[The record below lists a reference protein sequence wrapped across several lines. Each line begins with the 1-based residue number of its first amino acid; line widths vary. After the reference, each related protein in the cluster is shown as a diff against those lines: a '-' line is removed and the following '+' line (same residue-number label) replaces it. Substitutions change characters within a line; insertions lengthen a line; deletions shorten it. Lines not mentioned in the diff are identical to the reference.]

1 MTESVIKEMLAK
13 VDVQINGSRPPD
25 IQIHDD
31 RLFSRVIRQGSLGLG
46 EAYMEGWWDCKALDQ
61 FFYRVI
67 HGQLEKHFRIN
78 LPVLFGIAAYC
89 LRNLQSVA
97 RARMVA
103 VGHYDFGNDVFET
116 MLDPGMQ
123 YSCGY
128 WKDAENLVQAQQ
140 SKMEMIC
147 RKLCL
152 RPGMRVLDIGCGWGG
167 LGRYMAA
174 HYGVH
179 VTGITVSE
187 AQAAYAQAR
196 SDGLDVEW
204 LLEDY
209 RSLSGKYD
217 RIVSVGMFEH
227 VGHKNYAV
235 FMETARRLLEEDG
248 LFLLHTIGSN
258 KKALAVDP
266 WIEKYIFKNGIL
278 PSIAQIGEA
287 ISGRFIMEDWHN
299 FGADY
304 DKTLTAWEQNF
315 SQGREQGRFACSEV
329 VFRMFRYYLLSCA
342 GAFRARDLQ
351 LWQIILSPGGVM
363 GGYSRPES
371 VGRA

>member
-25 IQIHDD
+25 IQIHDN

-46 EAYMEGWWDCKALDQ
+46 EAYMEGWWDCEALDQ

-67 HGQLEKHFRIN
+67 HGQLEKHFRLN
-78 LPVLFGIAAYC
+78 LPVLLGIAAYC

-103 VGHYDFGNDVFET
+103 VGHYDFGNDVFEA
-116 MLDPGMQ
+116 MLDSGMQ

-128 WKDAENLVQAQQ
+128 WKGAENLEQAQQ
-140 SKMEMIC
+140 NKMELIC
-147 RKLCL
+147 RKLGL
-152 RPGMRVLDIGCGWGG
+152 QPGMRVLDIGCGWGG
-167 LGRYMAA
+167 LGRYMAG

-179 VTGITVSE
+179 VTGITVSK
-187 AQAAYAQAR
+187 AQASYAQAR

-258 KKALAVDP
+258 KKALSVDP

-278 PSIAQIGEA
+278 PSIAQVGEA

-304 DKTLTAWEQNF
+304 DRTLTAWEHNF
-315 SQGREQGRFACSEV
+315 TEGR
-329 VFRMFRYYLLSCA
+329 
-342 GAFRARDLQ
+342 RAR
-351 LWQIILSPGGVM
+351 QIYLF
-363 GGYSRPES
+363 
-371 VGRA
+371 